1 MGVRPVKFIE
11 EVCVCVC
18 VCYCTHVTCY
28 CFLIVAFESYLIS
41 AVCIDRVLSLP
52 SSIN

>member
-18 VCYCTHVTCY
+18 VLLHPCHMLWFFDCS
-28 CFLIVAFESYLIS
+28 FWILF
-41 AVCIDRVLSLP
+41 D
-52 SSIN
+52 